1 MLEVMLATVGVLAV
15 GVGATSKLLRKLPIS
30 PPLLGLVAGVVIGPE
45 LLGAAEISLSEQ
57 PPAMETA
64 SRLLLAVA
72 LMAVAL
78 RYPVRELR
86 RHTKNVALLLLIVLP
101 GMALVV
107 AGLGGALLGL
117 SLGTA
122 VVVGAVLAPTDP
134 VLASSVV
141 TGEPA
146 QRDIPERLRRVLSIE
161 SGANDG
167 LALPLAL
174 MAAALVTG
182 TSAGGEFGRGLL
194 EAAWG
199 VVLGGGLG
207 LAAGK
212 LLRTA
217 EERRDVDSIAV
228 TLFALVV
235 ATAVLGVV
243 ALLGGNDILA
253 VFISGLVF
261 NYVVAPSDRISE
273 AEIDEGLNQFLVLP
287 VFVLFGVVLPW
298 EGWLELGWA
307 GLFFAV
313 AVLLFRR
320 LPWLLL
326 LSRPM
331 KMEWRDA
338 VWLGW
343 FGPIG
348 VAAIFYLGFLHA
360 EGATDPMIWY
370 AGTLVIAA
378 STVVHGVT
386 ATPGRRLYARAAD
399 RDTDPDQ
406 TTTA

>member
-1 MLEVMLATVGVLAV
+1 MLEVMLATVGVLAI
-15 GVGATSKLLRKLPIS
+15 GVGATSRLLRELPVS
-30 PPLLGLVAGVVIGPE
+30 PPLLGLVAGVLIGPAM
-45 LLGAAEISLSEQ
+45 LGAAEIPFSQQ
-57 PPAMETA
+57 PATMETA

-86 RHTKNVALLLLIVLP
+86 AHIPNVALLLLIVLP
-101 GMALVV
+101 GMTLVV
-107 AGLGGALLGL
+107 AGLGSILLGF
-117 SLGTA
+117 SLGA
-122 VVVGAVLAPTDP
+122 GAVVGAVLAPTDP

-146 QRDIPERLRRVLSIE
+146 QRDIPERLRRILSIE

-167 LALPLAL
+167 LALPLAV
-174 MAAALVTG
+174 MAAALVIG
-182 TSAGGEFGRGLL
+182 NSAGGEFARGLL

-199 VVLGGGLG
+199 VVLGGALG
-207 LAAGK
+207 LASGR

-217 EERRDVDSIAV
+217 EARRDIDSIAV

-253 VFISGLVF
+253 VFVSGLVL
-261 NYVVAPSDRISE
+261 NHVATPSDRISE

-298 EGWLELGWA
+298 QGWLELGWA

-326 LSRPM
+326 LYRPM
-331 KMEWRDA
+331 KMAWRDA

-348 VAAIFYLGFLHA
+348 VAAIFYLGFVHA
-360 EGATDPMIWY
+360 EGVTDPRIWY
-370 AGTLVIAA
+370 AGSLVIAA

-386 ATPGRRLYARAAD
+386 ATTGRRLYARAAD
-399 RDTDPDQ
+399 GGTDPDR
-406 TTTA
+406 TTTG

>member
-1 MLEVMLATVGVLAV
+1 MFEVMLATVGVLAV
-15 GVGATSKLLRKLPIS
+15 GVGATSKLLREIPVS
-30 PPLLGLVAGVVIGPE
+30 PPLLALLAGVLIGPAV
-45 LLGAAEISLSEQ
+45 LGAAEIPLSEQ
-57 PPAMETA
+57 PGIMETA

-86 RHTKNVALLLLIVLP
+86 RHLKNTVLLLLVVLP
-101 GMALVV
+101 GMALIV
-107 AGLGGALLGL
+107 AGLGSALLGL

-122 VVVGAVLAPTDP
+122 AAVGAVLAPTDP

-146 QRDIPERLRRVLSIE
+146 QRDIPERLRRLLSIE

-174 MAAALVTG
+174 MAAALATG
-182 TSAGGEFGRGLL
+182 TSAGGDFALGLL

-199 VVLGGGLG
+199 ATLGGALG
-207 LAAGK
+207 YSAGK
-212 LLRTA
+212 LLRSA
-217 EERRDVDSIAV
+217 EARRDIDSIAV

-253 VFISGLVF
+253 VFVSGLAF
-261 NYVVAPSDRISE
+261 NYVATPSDRIAE

-298 EGWLELGWA
+298 EGWLELGWV
-307 GLFFAV
+307 GLLFAA
-313 AVLLFRR
+313 AVLVLRR

-326 LSRPM
+326 LQRPM
-331 KMEWRDA
+331 DMRWRDA

-360 EGATDPMIWY
+360 EGATDPAIWY
-370 AGTLVIAA
+370 AGSLVIAA

-386 ATPGRRLYARAAD
+386 ASPGRRLYARAEDRGAD
-399 RDTDPDQ
+399 PHR
-406 TTTA
+406 TTTG